1 MNVFN
6 SNTFFQ
12 LMYCIG
18 VTERKRSNMFFDFC
32 RNRIFFCKI
41 LYALGGIF
49 FEVSPF
55 KKVLF
60 WEIFPVAMEI
70 DEKWDKIGQ
79 LEPLN

>member
-1 MNVFN
+1 
-6 SNTFFQ
+6 
-12 LMYCIG
+12 
-18 VTERKRSNMFFDFC
+18 MFFDFC
-32 RNRIFFCKI
+32 RNRIFFSKI

-60 WEIFPVAMEI
+60 WEIFPVALEI